1 MTTFYR
7 NALVVEGGG
16 MRGAFTCGVLDAFLE
31 NNFNPFDLYVGVSS
45 GSTNVA
51 NFLAGQKGRNIELYL
66 DHSLRPEFI
75 QYGRFFKGGDLLDMQ
90 WMWDVVERENPLD
103 QQALFAN
110 NPDFYTV
117 LTHAR
122 TGRAEY
128 LRAGQDT
135 LIDALRAS
143 SSIPVLTRQAV
154 DIMGEPYFD
163 GGVADALP
171 VKWAAEQNNVQNLL
185 VLRTRPQD
193 YFKASSKG
201 DEFLAKYVVKKH
213 QGFASSLKNRCA
225 RYNEAVNFVR
235 QSTQEKF
242 PQRILEICPPSNKRL
257 ADRLCKDKVKLQY
270 TYQVGLETGAKA
282 IERWNSEIF

>member
-1 MTTFYR
+1 MALFHR

-75 QYGRFFKGGDLLDMQ
+75 RYGRFLKGGDLLDMK
-90 WMWDVVERENPLD
+90 WMWEVVERENPLD
-103 QQALFAN
+103 QQALFAK

-154 DIMGEPYFD
+154 NIMGEPYFD

-171 VKWAAEQNNVQNLL
+171 VKWAAAQSQVQNLL

-201 DEFLAKYVVKKH
+201 DTFLAKYVLKKH
-213 QGFASSLKNRCA
+213 QDFAASLSTRCE
-225 RYNEAVNFVR
+225 RYNQAVSFLR
-235 QSTQEKF
+235 QSTQAQS
-242 PQRILEICPPSNKRL
+242 PQRILEICPPNDKRL
-257 ADRLCKDKVKLQY
+257 AGRLCKDKVKLQY
-270 TYQVGLETGAKA
+270 TYQVGLETGAQA
-282 IERWNSEIF
+282 IARWQSEML